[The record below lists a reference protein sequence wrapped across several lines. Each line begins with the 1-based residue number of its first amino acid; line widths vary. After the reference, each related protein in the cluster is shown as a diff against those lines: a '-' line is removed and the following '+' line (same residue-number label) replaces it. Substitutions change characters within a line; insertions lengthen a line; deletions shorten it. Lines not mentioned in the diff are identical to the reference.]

1 MSQRSKKITNDDRM
15 ITMAKKA
22 WYEETEE
29 ERKMREK
36 LLEEERRLRAKQP
49 IPWTKSRYRA
59 YAYYLEEKTKIYKK
73 KGRNKIKN
81 LTWEEYSE
89 LKQKV
94 INRLR
99 REKGSL

>member
-1 MSQRSKKITNDDRM
+1 MSQRLKKIINDDQM

-29 ERKMREK
+29 EKKIREK
-36 LLEEERRLRAKQP
+36 LIEEERRLRAKQP
-49 IPWTKSRYRA
+49 VPWTKSKYRA
-59 YAYYLEEKTKIYKK
+59 HAYFLEEKTKIYKK
-73 KGRNKIKN
+73 KGKNKIKN
-81 LTWEEYSE
+81 LTWEEYLK